1 MQEYMCD
8 CQKVGE
14 KWITHMAKIDEK
26 EIEDHVFEKTILA
39 IDTASSAKA
48 KSDYFAFT
56 VLSKYNGFLFVRCG
70 LLKKY
75 DAKTEFDNYINFTV
89 ELIRKYNINAFVVEK
104 NVFKDL
110 DVVAIKK
117 ALENDTDL
125 KKKRIQSISIF
136 NNKKKDDRI
145 ATITDKINSG
155 TIIFNEDNKEYNEQ
169 VFDFCGQNY
178 SMHDD
183 AIDSLE
189 MAVNHIDE
197 INNRKIT
204 LLEKSALF

>member
-1 MQEYMCD
+1 
-8 CQKVGE
+8 
-14 KWITHMAKIDEK
+14 MATNS
-26 EIEDHVFEKTILA
+26 V
-39 IDTASSAKA
+39 
-48 KSDYFAFT
+48 DYII
-56 VLSKYNGFLFVRCG
+56 R
-70 LLKKY
+70 
-75 DAKTEFDNYINFTV
+75 
-89 ELIRKYNINAFVVEK
+89 LIP
-104 NVFKDL
+104 D
-110 DVVAIKK
+110 DS
-117 ALENDTDL
+117 DL

-155 TIIFNEDNKEYNEQ
+155 TIIFNECCKDYNQQ